1 MVALKSLMPACL
13 FNVVGFGSTFK
24 TVFASS
30 QIYNEVRRGKSGPGW
45 MMGSGEQEGEGNSKG
60 VTLGTATEAACLR
73 LADAFRSLLPLT
85 VKSVRSWIWRVG
97 TKDRDTSCPW
107 PATHHSP
114 YLLRIMGS
122 SKAELQK

>member
-1 MVALKSLMPACL
+1 MALKSLMPACL

-60 VTLGTATEAACLR
+60 VTLGTASEAACLR
-73 LADAFRSLLPLT
+73 LAGAFRSLLPLT
-85 VKSVRSWIWRVG
+85 VKPVRSWTWRVG
-97 TKDRDTSCPW
+97 TEDRDTSAMPMACHP
-107 PATHHSP
+107 PQPLS
-114 YLLRIMGS
+114 LRIMGS